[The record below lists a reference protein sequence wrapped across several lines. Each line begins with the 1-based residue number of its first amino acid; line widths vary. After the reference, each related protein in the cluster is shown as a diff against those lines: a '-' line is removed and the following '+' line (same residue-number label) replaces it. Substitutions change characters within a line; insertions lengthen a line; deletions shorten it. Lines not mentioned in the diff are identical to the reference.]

1 MLSCQ
6 EQNKSFFDQ
15 LQNVEGLDLRDTRGL
30 RHELRVVLL
39 GVTMAILSNRDGNL
53 SSIHRYIV
61 NHNARILASINYST
75 HRPISRSQLPNVL
88 ENVCLAV
95 FEGIL
100 FANFGVTLSIE
111 ERQWFALDGKDLKG
125 SIETGHTRGEAI
137 VQAVSH
143 KDRVVQSQDYYSG
156 LKESEVPTV
165 RNILKDNNLEGQ
177 KISMDALH
185 CKPNTLEPINESG
198 GVYLVGLKENQKEL
212 LIECIDVVRFSKPIF
227 NFISAECR
235 PTKFRPDSSIK
246 AKHGRIEKREYDI
259 YDISKQEKHQ
269 RWGNCRISSLIRLKR
284 NITEVKTQKKSTEIS
299 CYISNQDDNY
309 LELCHAI
316 RGHWS
321 VEVNNH
327 IRDVTFSEDD
337 LTTKKNPCLAQW
349 LV

>member
-1 MLSCQ
+1 MLPCQ

-61 NHNARILASINYST
+61 NHNTRILRSINYSI
-75 HRPISRSQLPNVL
+75 HCPISRSQLPNVL
-88 ENVCLAV
+88 ENVCLKV

-100 FANFGVTLSIE
+100 FANFGIILSKQ

-125 SIETGHTRGEAI
+125 NIETGHTRGEAI
-137 VQAVSH
+137 VQAVTH

-156 LKESEVPTV
+156 RKESEVITV

-185 CKPNTLEPINESG
+185 CKPNTLKPIHESG
-198 GVYLVGLKENQKEL
+198 GIYLVGLKDNQKEL
-212 LIECIDVVRFSKPIF
+212 LSECIDVIRFVKPTF
-227 NFISAECR
+227 NFIQAECHS
-235 PTKFRPDSSIK
+235 DGNIK
-246 AKHGRIEKREYDI
+246 AKHGRIEKREYNV
-259 YDISKQEKHQ
+259 YNISKEEKHK
-269 RWGNCRISSLIRLKR
+269 RWENCKISTFIEVKR
-284 NITEVKTQKKSTEIS
+284 DITEVKTQKKYLETSH
-299 CYISNQDDNY
+299 YISNQDDKY
-309 LELCHAI
+309 LELCHAV

-327 IRDVTFSEDD
+327 IRDVTFAEDN
-337 LTTKKNPCLAQW
+337 LTSKKSIYHAQW